1 MDNPNYSYSMSR
13 SSSGP
18 GVAVEDYSD
27 YGLGIVP
34 FHGQIR
40 FGDHHPFSVEE
51 ARRRTLELKGRLA
64 RDQESCRDK
73 EQRRIDPSGIPY
85 PDERSMM
92 CYPEVNLIPT
102 QSSLEAM
109 RRMVDERGR

>member
-18 GVAVEDYSD
+18 GVAVEDSSG

-34 FHGQIR
+34 FDCQIR
-40 FGDHHPFSVEE
+40 FGDNHPFSVEE
-51 ARRRTLELKGRLA
+51 ARRRTMELKGRLA
-64 RDQESCRDK
+64 RDQESSRDR
-73 EQRRIDPSGIPY
+73 ERRRIDPSGIPY

-92 CYPEVNLIPT
+92 GYPEVNLIPT
-102 QSSLEAM
+102 QSNPEAM